1 MYFKKLLSLKK
12 YNGFINA
19 LIRCAPSLILNLLQ
33 LIIYSLIDPT
43 KAKSKYFKIEG
54 FICSLIGLP
63 SFKRSKFDKNR
74 I

>member
-1 MYFKKLLSLKK
+1 MVLLMH
-12 YNGFINA
+12 
-19 LIRCAPSLILNLLQ
+19 LIRCVPSLILNLLQ
-33 LIIYSLIDPT
+33 LIIYSLINPA
-43 KAKSKYFKIEG
+43 KAKYKYFKIEG